1 MKKHLT
7 LKFLALGALL
17 MLGNVVTHA
26 AAPANGPAIG
36 TAVGATI
43 KIGDQIGLVTYRV
56 TGWEDAADKKFYTV
70 KITGFDADGSDAL
83 AAARAAGSKVTLRI
97 PVTFEEKFG
106 EEKYKYAVTLI
117 EDGLNG
123 TTKQSFYGLTE
134 VDTLIFVD
142 GTNYN
147 GVALDKFTYTVGTN
161 GGPGKSFY
169 GCTNMKK
176 LEFTENCTYIGEYAF
191 QNTGIRE
198 FVIPKKCATV
208 DEFAFYNCKYL
219 KTVSVAS
226 GNTAMHTLGNFVF
239 GNSALQTLDLRNA
252 AQLWTIEG
260 EPFMYDLSKINDVL
274 KTVYLPCEV
283 KAINSAFANCTALTN
298 VYGFE
303 KTSLGV
309 AANKVLNAAGA
320 EIARAGA
327 PLGQEILTGA
337 FNGCR
342 SLTRLDVPSC
352 DVIGSPFIGCV
363 ALDTLTFNG
372 NYKNKVIA
380 NTLAANH
387 NLFGD
392 FSPANVVAADQA
404 ALKVIAFK
412 NDFRGTIE
420 DNAFV
425 GVTALDSVGFQKL
438 TNGATIKGAFMG
450 VTSLNKLTFTGID
463 TYANATDAD
472 GDVLIDDNAFKNTG
486 ITALDLKTIN
496 LQGGNNAGFT
506 IDLNAFSDCAAL
518 ADIKFGNITVKNTG
532 TIAINGASFTNN
544 PLLAKVTFGTTAFTG
559 NGFITIADNAF
570 AAGNIAL
577 ADVEFG
583 NITSTTATPAAG
595 FNSTITIGTGAQVFG
610 DTKALATVKFGTIDA
625 GTLTIAAEA
634 FRSSGLSS
642 VQFGNITT
650 PLNQNSS
657 VRIGQNAFASAF
669 IVGVPE
675 PEAKTVKFGTIS
687 ENRTGATVNQ
697 MTFHIFDGAFT
708 AESLKEVEFGAI
720 TAFDVD
726 IDGRVALAPGI
737 NKGAFESAN
746 LQKVKFGNITASRYS
761 NSFFDIADFAFND
774 GKAAAKKVEIGNI
787 VDNTSTMTATI
798 GASAFAADSL
808 QSVKIGDMTANSLTI
823 AAHAFEGKALTSVNL
838 GKMTA
843 TTLAITGDN
852 AFANV
857 NNDDALTENIT
868 IGEIGGGLDLTT
880 APAANTFRGPQAA
893 GSELNVTIA
902 KLAGAAKIAANTFV
916 AAAKGTANYTISGD
930 VVAGSTANIAAGAF
944 VGSKENILAPE
955 ENTTTVTVKGN
966 YNADF
971 VPGTFT
977 KVNEA
982 IIAVN
987 FRKAENDTI
996 VNEYGVAGDLGAFD
1010 GVKYVTVGNIATT
1023 KSIAANTA
1031 AGVGTQGTQEIEQI
1045 TFMKNVADVNAI
1057 GVFNSPYVRKIEFA
1071 NVKKSGVSVHAG
1083 AVAANA
1089 FNAAVITA
1097 LTGADAKNEKISVI
1111 YREEQTREAEV
1122 IFAQTAFAAAA
1133 GTEVATLYTTSWAK
1147 ANVYEAADVLDV
1159 PVNPGDPK
1167 QCVYRL
1173 GYSESDVAPGEPIIA
1188 SVIKKEG
1195 NTYGY
1200 AKLYIPKGV
1209 NMKYKVPAKYD
1220 ATSDKNG
1227 VQLYYGRI
1235 DNSNNKIYMY
1245 SLPVIDDY
1253 YWIDATDV
1261 DQAFVLRTN
1270 SEIEPSATITAE
1282 TVTNEDLATFTAG
1295 DPSEYYFF
1303 GAALAVQNQLRYNT
1317 AEIANQELRNNPEF
1331 AGRDVYVMA
1340 NPLTAAG
1347 GFAFAKFNKDATYTK
1362 ATGDHEIG
1370 DLRWLSAKSLYIVG
1384 KVNAAAP
1391 NLEVVFEGDDNFDA
1405 NTTGIDTVKNAEQNS
1420 DAIFNLQGIR
1430 VNNAQKGIYIMNG
1443 KKFVVK

>member
-7 LKFLALGALL
+7 LKFLALSAML
-17 MLGNVVTHA
+17 MLGNVVANA
-26 AAPANGPAIG
+26 ARPANGPLDG

-56 TGWEDAADKKFYTV
+56 TGWEDAANKQFYNV
-70 KITGFDADGSDAL
+70 KITGFDADGLDAL

-142 GTNYN
+142 GTDYN
-147 GVALDKFTYTVGTN
+147 GVGLDKFTYTVGTN

-176 LEFTENCTYIGEYAF
+176 LEFTENCTYIGKYAF

-208 DEFAFYNCKYL
+208 DVFAFYNCKYL

-226 GNTAMHTLGNFVF
+226 GNTAMNTLGNYVF

-252 AQLWTIEG
+252 AQLWTIQG
-260 EPFMYDLSKINDVL
+260 QPFMYDLSNINDVL
-274 KTVYLPCEV
+274 KTVYLPGNV
-283 KAINSAFANCTALTN
+283 KAINFAFANCTALTN
-298 VYGFE
+298 IYGFDGT
-303 KTSLGV
+303 KLGE
-309 AANKVLNAAGA
+309 AAGTP
-320 EIARAGA
+320 AGSPA
-327 PLGQEILTGA
+327 GQHILDEA
-337 FNGCR
+337 FKNCR
-342 SLTRLDVPSC
+342 SLTRLDIPSC
-352 DVIGSPFIGCV
+352 NVIGSPFVGCA
-363 ALDTLTFNG
+363 ALDTLTFVAYYNKTIGQGLTLG
-372 NYKNKVIA
+372 NNV
-380 NTLAANH
+380 
-387 NLFGD
+387 FGD
-392 FSPANVVAADQA
+392 YDPNDASADDAKYNEAGQK
-404 ALKVIAFK
+404 ALKVIEFK
-412 NDFRGTIE
+412 GILNGIIEND
-420 DNAFV
+420 AFV
-425 GVTALDSVGFQKL
+425 KVTALEKVDFKGKL
-438 TNGATIKGAFMG
+438 RSDTHIKGAFTDVTTLTDVIFNGIESDG
-450 VTSLNKLTFTGID
+450 V
-463 TYANATDAD
+463 AD
-472 GDVLIDDNAFKNTG
+472 VTIENNAFRNTG
-486 ITALDLKTIN
+486 IAALDFKGITLKS
-496 LQGGNNAGFT
+496 GNNMDFQIWA
-506 IDLNAFSDCAAL
+506 NAFSDCANL
-518 ADIKFGNITVKNTG
+518 ADIKTG
-532 TIAINGASFTNN
+532 DIQIQNGGTFSIAGDAFTNN
-544 PLLAKVTFGTTAFTG
+544 PVLAKVTFGATAFTG
-559 NGFITIADNAF
+559 AGTITIADNAF
-570 AAGNIAL
+570 AAGNVAL
-577 ADVEFG
+577 AAVEWG

-595 FNSTITIGTGAQVFG
+595 FNSTITIGNAAVSPIDQVFG

-625 GTLTIAAEA
+625 GTFTIADNA
-634 FRSSGLSS
+634 FKSSGLTS
-642 VQFGNITT
+642 VEFGNITT
-650 PLNQNSS
+650 PYAVNSTFT
-657 VRIGQNAFASAF
+657 IGQRAFASAF
-669 IVGVPE
+669 IIGVTE
-675 PEAKTVKFGTIS
+675 PAAKTVKFGNIS
-687 ENRTGATVNQ
+687 ENNVGQ
-697 MTFHIFDGAFT
+697 MTFLVDDFAFS
-708 AESLKEVEFGAI
+708 AESALSSVE
-720 TAFDVD
+720 
-726 IDGRVALAPGI
+726 
-737 NKGAFESAN
+737 
-746 LQKVKFGNITASRYS
+746 FGNITAKAATIDVNAFDCQGLKTVKLGDITASANAAS
-761 NSFFDIADFAFND
+761 TFDINANAFFGGNV
-774 GKAAAKKVEIGNI
+774 AAKTVEIGKIQNHPAPA
-787 VDNTSTMTATI
+787 VQNLTATI
-798 GASAFAADSL
+798 GMNAFQADSL
-808 QSVKIGDMTANSLTI
+808 ASVTIGDMTANSLTI
-823 AAHAFEGKALTSVNL
+823 NGWAFEGKALTSVQL

-843 TTLAITGDN
+843 ATLAIPGN
-852 AFANV
+852 FAFANV
-857 NNDDALTENIT
+857 NNEDALIENIT
-868 IGEIGGGLDLTT
+868 IGEIGAGLNITGT
-880 APAANTFRGPQAA
+880 NVFQGPQVD

-902 KLAGAAKIAANTFV
+902 KLGGAITAIPANTFM
-916 AAAKGTANYTISGD
+916 ASAKGTANYTITGD

-944 VGSKENILAPE
+944 VGSRENIPTPV

-971 VPGTFT
+971 AVGTFT
-977 KVNEA
+977 NVNEA
-982 IIAVN
+982 IIAVDGTTA
-987 FRKAENDTI
+987 K
-996 VNEYGVAGDLGAFD
+996 EYGVAAGELGAFD
-1010 GVKYVTVGNIATT
+1010 GVKVVTVGNIAAG
-1023 KSIAANTA
+1023 KKIAGNTPQ
-1031 AGVGTQGTQEIEQI
+1031 AGMIKEI
-1045 TFMKNVADVNAI
+1045 TFMKSVADAGAI
-1057 GVFNSPYVRKIEFA
+1057 GIFQSPDVRKIEFA
-1071 NVKKSGVSVHAG
+1071 NVKESGVQVAEG
-1083 AVAANA
+1083 AVAAGA
-1089 FNAAVITA
+1089 FQAAATNAATPGV
-1097 LTGADAKNEKISVI
+1097 DEKISVI

-1122 IFAQTAFAAAA
+1122 IFAKTAFAALA
-1133 GTEVATLYTTSWAK
+1133 GAEVATLYTTSWAK
-1147 ANVYEAADVLDV
+1147 ANVYEAADVLD
-1159 PVNPGDPK
+1159 GDK
-1167 QCVYRL
+1167 QCVNRL

-1188 SVIKKEG
+1188 SIIKKEG

-1282 TVTNEDLATFTAG
+1282 TVTNEDLATFAAG

>member
-7 LKFLALGALL
+7 LKFLALSAML
-17 MLGNVVTHA
+17 MLGNVA
-26 AAPANGPAIG
+26 ANATARDNTYGPADN

-56 TGWEDAADKKFYTV
+56 TGWDATNDFYTV
-70 KITGFDADGSDAL
+70 KITGFDADGLAAL
-83 AAARAAGSKVTLRI
+83 EAARAAGSKVTLRI

-106 EEKYKYAVTLI
+106 EKKFKYAVTLI
-117 EDGLNG
+117 DNGLDG

-142 GTNYN
+142 GTDYN
-147 GVALDKFTYTVGTN
+147 GVALDKFSYTVGTN
-161 GGPGKSFY
+161 VGQGKSFY

-176 LEFTENCTYIGEYAF
+176 LVFTENCTYIGKYAF
-191 QNTGIRE
+191 QNTAIRE

-208 DEFAFYNCKYL
+208 DEYAFYNCKFL

-226 GNTAMHTLGNFVF
+226 GNTAMHTLGNYVF

-252 AQLWTIEG
+252 SQLWTITG
-260 EPFMYDLSKINDVL
+260 EPFMYDLSIINDVL
-274 KTVYLPCEV
+274 KTVYLPNNV
-283 KAINSAFANCTALTN
+283 KDIDLAFVNCTALTN
-298 VYGFE
+298 IYGLE
-303 KTSLGV
+303 ATKLGE
-309 AANKVLNAAGA
+309 AAGVPVGSPVGT
-320 EIARAGA
+320 EIKD
-327 PLGQEILTGA
+327 GA
-337 FNGCR
+337 FAGCR
-342 SLTRLDVPSC
+342 SLTRLDIPSC
-352 DVIGSPFIGCV
+352 NVIGSPFIGCV

-380 NTLAANH
+380 NTLAVNH

-392 FSPANVVAADQA
+392 ITPANVVAADQA

-559 NGFITIADNAF
+559 AGFITIADDAF
-570 AAGNIAL
+570 ATGNIAL

-583 NITSTTATPAAG
+583 NITSTTTSPNAG
-595 FNSTITIGTGAQVFG
+595 YNSTITIGAGLGFATVFG
-610 DTKALATVKFGTIDA
+610 DNKALSTVKFGTIDA
-625 GTLTIAAEA
+625 GTFTIDGAA
-634 FRSSGLSS
+634 FRSSGLTS
-642 VQFGNITT
+642 VEFGNITT
-650 PLNQNSS
+650 PYGLNSTFT
-657 VRIGQNAFASAF
+657 IDDDAFRSAH
-669 IVGVPE
+669 IVGVAE
-675 PEAKTVKFGTIS
+675 P
-687 ENRTGATVNQ
+687 
-697 MTFHIFDGAFT
+697 
-708 AESLKEVEFGAI
+708 AEK
-720 TAFDVD
+720 
-726 IDGRVALAPGI
+726 
-737 NKGAFESAN
+737 
-746 LQKVKFGNITASRYS
+746 KVKFGNISETNVGQMTFLIDQFAFEAESSLTEVEFGTITAKDVDINQFAFNCVSLKKVKIGDITASANAAS
-761 NSFFDIADFAFND
+761 TFDIAANAFLGGNVT
-774 GKAAAKKVEIGNI
+774 AKTVEIGKIQN
-787 VDNTSTMTATI
+787 NAAPQNLTATI
-798 GASAFAADSL
+798 GANAFAADSL

-823 AAHAFEGKALTSVNL
+823 GASAFEGKALTSVEL

-843 TTLAITGDN
+843 TPLTINGN
-852 AFANV
+852 FAFANV
-857 NNDDALTENIT
+857 NNEDALTENIT
-868 IGEIGGGLDLTT
+868 IGEIGAGLNITG
-880 APAANTFRGPQAA
+880 ANVFQGPQVD
-893 GSELNVTIA
+893 GSVLNVTIA
-902 KLAGAAKIAANTFV
+902 KLGGAAIIPAGTFIAAP
-916 AAAKGTANYTISGD
+916 KGEANYTISGD
-930 VVAGSTANIAAGAF
+930 VAAGSTANIVAGAF
-944 VGSKENILAPE
+944 VGSQENILVPV
-955 ENTTTVTVKGN
+955 ENTTTVTIKGD
-966 YNADF
+966 YKADF
-971 VPGTFT
+971 ADGTFT
-977 KVNEA
+977 NVNEA

-987 FRKAENDTI
+987 GTTAKAYD
-996 VNEYGVAGDLGAFD
+996 VAGELGAFA
-1010 GVKYVTVGNIATT
+1010 GAKLVTVGNIATG
-1023 KSIAANTA
+1023 KSIAGNTA
-1031 AGVGTQGTQEIEQI
+1031 NANQIKEIV
-1045 TFMKNVADVNAI
+1045 FMKNVADANAI
-1057 GVFNSPYVRKIEFA
+1057 GVFLSPDVRKIEFK
-1071 NVKKSGVSVHAG
+1071 NVSESGVAVHAL
-1083 AVAANA
+1083 AVAAAA
-1089 FNAAVITA
+1089 FQAAGTA
-1097 LTGADAKNEKISVI
+1097 AALANEKISVI

-1122 IFAQTAFAAAA
+1122 IFDQTAFAAGA
-1133 GTEVATLYTTSWAK
+1133 GAEVATLYTTSWAK
-1147 ANVYEAADVLDV
+1147 ANVYEAADILD
-1159 PVNPGDPK
+1159 PAK

-1188 SVIKKEG
+1188 SIIKKEG

-1220 ATSDKNG
+1220 ATADKNG

-1270 SEIEPSATITAE
+1270 SDIEPSATITAE
-1282 TVTNEDLATFTAG
+1282 TVTNEDLATFALG

-1303 GAALAVQNQLRYNT
+1303 DAALAVQNQLRYNP
-1317 AEIANQELRNNPEF
+1317 AEIANQELRNNAEF

-1347 GFAFAKFNKDATYTK
+1347 GFAFAKFNKDATYSK
-1362 ATGDHEIG
+1362 ATGDHEVG
-1370 DLRWLSAKSLYIVG
+1370 DLRCLSAKSLYIVG

-1405 NTTGIDTVKNAEQNS
+1405 NTTGIEILKNAEQNS

>member
-26 AAPANGPAIG
+26 AAPANGPALG

-70 KITGFDADGSDAL
+70 KITGFDADGIVAL
-83 AAARAAGSKVTLRI
+83 AAAQAAGSKVTLRI

-176 LEFTENCTYIGEYAF
+176 LEFTENCTYIGKYAF

-208 DEFAFYNCKYL
+208 DVFAFYNCKYL

-226 GNTAMHTLGNFVF
+226 GNTAMNTLGNYVF

-252 AQLWTIEG
+252 AQLWTIQG
-260 EPFMYDLSKINDVL
+260 QPFMYDLSNINDVL
-274 KTVYLPCEV
+274 KTVYLPGNV
-283 KAINSAFANCTALTN
+283 KAINFAFANCTALTN
-298 VYGFE
+298 IYGFDGT
-303 KTSLGV
+303 KLGEAV
-309 AANKVLNAAGA
+309 NVPAGS
-320 EIARAGA
+320 
-327 PLGQEILTGA
+327 PVGQHILDKA
-337 FNGCR
+337 FENCR
-342 SLTRLDVPSC
+342 SLTRLDIPSC
-352 DVIGSPFIGCV
+352 NVIGSPFVGCA
-363 ALDTLTFNG
+363 ALDTLTFVNYYNKTIGQGLTAG
-372 NYKNKVIA
+372 NNV
-380 NTLAANH
+380 
-387 NLFGD
+387 FGD
-392 FSPANVVAADQA
+392 YDPNDGSADDLKYNEAGQK
-404 ALKVIAFK
+404 ALKVIEFK
-412 NDFRGTIE
+412 GILNGTIE
-420 DNAFV
+420 NNAFV
-425 GVTALDSVGFQKL
+425 KVTALEKVDFKGLLRSD
-438 TNGATIKGAFMG
+438 THIKGAFTDVTTLTDVIFNGIESDG
-450 VTSLNKLTFTGID
+450 V
-463 TYANATDAD
+463 ANITIEND
-472 GDVLIDDNAFKNTG
+472 AFKNTG
-486 ITALDLKTIN
+486 IAALDFKGITLKS
-496 LQGGNNAGFT
+496 NNNKNFEIWA
-506 IDLNAFSDCAAL
+506 NAFSDCANL
-518 ADIKFGNITVKNTG
+518 ADIKTGDIKIQNTG
-532 TIAINGASFTNN
+532 TFSIAGFAFTNN
-544 PLLAKVTFGTTAFTG
+544 PLLAKVTFGATAFTG
-559 NGFITIADNAF
+559 AGTITIADDAF
-570 AAGNIAL
+570 ATGNVAL
-577 ADVEFG
+577 AAVEWG
-583 NITSTTATPAAG
+583 NITSTTATPAG
-595 FNSTITIGTGAQVFG
+595 FNSTITIGSIGLGAQVVFG

-625 GTLTIAAEA
+625 GTFTIGNDA
-634 FRSSGLSS
+634 FKSSGLTS
-642 VQFGNITT
+642 VEFGDITT
-650 PLNQNSS
+650 PYALNSNFT
-657 VRIGQNAFASAF
+657 IGERAFASAF
-669 IVGVPE
+669 LIAVPE
-675 PEAKTVKFGTIS
+675 PAAKTVKFGNIS
-687 ENRTGATVNQ
+687 ENNVGQ
-697 MTFHIFDGAFT
+697 MTFLVDDFAFS
-708 AESLKEVEFGAI
+708 AESALSSVE
-720 TAFDVD
+720 
-726 IDGRVALAPGI
+726 
-737 NKGAFESAN
+737 
-746 LQKVKFGNITASRYS
+746 FGNITAKAATIDINAFDCQGLKTVKLGDITASANAAS
-761 NSFFDIADFAFND
+761 TFDINANAFFGGNV
-774 GKAAAKKVEIGNI
+774 AAKTVEIGKIQNHPAPA
-787 VDNTSTMTATI
+787 VQNLTATI
-798 GASAFAADSL
+798 GMNAFQADSL
-808 QSVKIGDMTANSLTI
+808 ASVTIGDMTANSLTI
-823 AAHAFEGKALTSVNL
+823 NGWAFEGKALTSVQL

-843 TTLAITGDN
+843 ATLAIPGN
-852 AFANV
+852 FAFANV
-857 NNDDALTENIT
+857 NNDDALIENIT
-868 IGEIGGGLDLTT
+868 IGEIGAGLNITG
-880 APAANTFRGPQAA
+880 ANVFQGPQVD

-902 KLAGAAKIAANTFV
+902 KLGGAAIIPAGTFIAAP
-916 AAAKGTANYTISGD
+916 KGEANYTISGD
-930 VVAGSTANIAAGAF
+930 VAAGSTANIVAGAF
-944 VGSKENILAPE
+944 VGSQENIPTPV

-971 VPGTFT
+971 AVGTFT
-977 KVNEA
+977 NVNEA
-982 IIAVN
+982 IIAVDGTTA
-987 FRKAENDTI
+987 K
-996 VNEYGVAGDLGAFD
+996 EYGVAAGELGAFD
-1010 GVKYVTVGNIATT
+1010 GVKVVTVGNIAAG
-1023 KSIAANTA
+1023 KKIAGNTA
-1031 AGVGTQGTQEIEQI
+1031 NANQIKEI
-1045 TFMKNVADVNAI
+1045 TFMKSVADAGAI
-1057 GVFNSPYVRKIEFA
+1057 GIFQSPDVRKIEFA
-1071 NVKKSGVSVHAG
+1071 NVKESGVQVAAG
-1083 AVAANA
+1083 AVAATA
-1089 FNAAVITA
+1089 FQAA
-1097 LTGADAKNEKISVI
+1097 GAAAAGEKISVI

-1122 IFAQTAFAAAA
+1122 IFAQTAFDAAA
-1133 GTEVATLYTTSWAK
+1133 GPEVATLYTTSWAK
-1147 ANVYEAADVLDV
+1147 ANVYEAADVLD
-1159 PVNPGDPK
+1159 GDK

-1188 SVIKKEG
+1188 SVVKKEG

-1270 SEIEPSATITAE
+1270 SDIEPSATITAE
-1282 TVTNEDLATFTAG
+1282 TVTNEDLATFAAG

>member
-7 LKFLALGALL
+7 LKFLALSAML
-17 MLGNVVTHA
+17 MLGNVA
-26 AAPANGPAIG
+26 ANADRPANGPANG

-56 TGWEDAADKKFYTV
+56 TGWEDAANKQFYTV
-70 KITGFDADGSDAL
+70 KITGFDADGLDAL
-83 AAARAAGSKVTLRI
+83 AAAQAAGSKVTLRI

-123 TTKQSFYGLTE
+123 ATKQSFYGLTE

-142 GTNYN
+142 GTDYN
-147 GVALDKFTYTVGTN
+147 GVGLDKFTYTVGTN

-176 LEFTENCTYIGEYAF
+176 LEFTKNCTYIGKYAF

-198 FVIPKKCATV
+198 FVIPEKCATV
-208 DEFAFYNCKYL
+208 EQFAFYNCKYL

-239 GNSALQTLDLRNA
+239 GNSALQTLDLTNA
-252 AQLWTIEG
+252 SQLWMLDG
-260 EPFMYDLSKINDVL
+260 KPFMYDLSDINDVL
-274 KTVYLPCEV
+274 KIV
-283 KAINSAFANCTALTN
+283 KVPASLRQINEAFKNCTALTN
-298 VYGFE
+298 VIGFE
-303 KTSLGV
+303 GTNLGDGV
-309 AANKVLNAAGA
+309 ANVPAGSPA
-320 EIARAGA
+320 SNH
-327 PLGQEILTGA
+327 ILTTS

-342 SLTRLDVPSC
+342 SLTRLDIPNC
-352 DVIGSPFIGCV
+352 NVIGTPFVGCA
-363 ALDTLTFNG
+363 ALDTLTFKAFYNQTIGQTLVANG
-372 NYKNKVIA
+372 GSNVFGIYDPDNANYN
-380 NTLAANH
+380 AAAQ
-387 NLFGD
+387 
-392 FSPANVVAADQA
+392 S
-404 ALKVIAFK
+404 ALKVIEFNGILNGTV
-412 NDFRGTIE
+412 ND
-420 DNAFV
+420 DAFV
-425 GVTALDSVGFQKL
+425 GLKGLVKVDFKGKL
-438 TNGATIKGAFMG
+438 RSDTHIKGAFKNVTTLTDVIFNGIESDG
-450 VTSLNKLTFTGID
+450 V
-463 TYANATDAD
+463 AD
-472 GDVLIDDNAFKNTG
+472 VTIEANAFKNTG
-486 ITALDLKTIN
+486 IAALDFKGITLKS
-496 LQGGNNAGFT
+496 GNDMDFQIWA
-506 IDLNAFSDCAAL
+506 NAFSDCANL
-518 ADIKFGNITVKNTG
+518 ADIKTGDINIQNG
-532 TIAINGASFTNN
+532 GIFSIAGAAFTNN
-544 PLLAKVTFGTTAFTG
+544 PLLAKVTFGATAFTG
-559 NGFITIADNAF
+559 AGSIIIANNAF
-570 AAGNIAL
+570 AAGNVAL
-577 ADVEFG
+577 AAVEWG

-650 PLNQNSS
+650 PLNLNSA
-657 VRIGQNAFASAF
+657 VTIGQNAFASAF

-687 ENRTGATVNQ
+687 ENRTGATANQ

-726 IDGRVALAPGI
+726 IDGRVAPAPGI

-774 GKAAAKKVEIGNI
+774 GKAAAKTVEIGNI

-798 GASAFAADSL
+798 GANAFQADSL
-808 QSVKIGDMTANSLTI
+808 QSVKIGDMTATSLTI
-823 AAHAFEGKALTSVNL
+823 NNQAFEGKALTSVQL

-843 TTLAITGDN
+843 ATLAIPGVF

-857 NNDDALTENIT
+857 NNEDALIENIT
-868 IGEIGGGLDLTT
+868 IGEIGAGLNITG
-880 APAANTFRGPQAA
+880 ANVFQGPQVD
-893 GSELNVTIA
+893 GSELHVTIA
-902 KLAGAAKIAANTFV
+902 KLGGVITNIPANTFV
-916 AAAKGTANYTISGD
+916 AAPKGAATYTITGD
-930 VVAGSTANIAAGAF
+930 VVAGSTTNIAAGAF
-944 VGSKENILAPE
+944 FGSRENIPTPV
-955 ENTTTVTVKGN
+955 ENTTTVTVKGD
-966 YNADF
+966 YNDDF
-971 VPGTFT
+971 AVGTFT
-977 KVNEA
+977 NVNEA

-987 FRKAENDTI
+987 GTTAK
-996 VNEYGVAGDLGAFD
+996 EYGVNGELGAFD
-1010 GVKYVTVGNIATT
+1010 GVKVVTVGNIAAG
-1023 KSIAANTA
+1023 KSIAGNSIPEAN
-1031 AGVGTQGTQEIEQI
+1031 QIKEI
-1045 TFMKNVADVNAI
+1045 TFMKSVAGAGAI
-1057 GVFNSPYVRKIEFA
+1057 GIFQSPAVRKIEFA
-1071 NVKKSGVSVHAG
+1071 NVKESGVQVAAG
-1083 AVAANA
+1083 AVAAGA
-1089 FNAAVITA
+1089 FQAAATNAATPGV
-1097 LTGADAKNEKISVI
+1097 DEKISVL

-1122 IFAQTAFAAAA
+1122 IFNQTAFSAAR

-1147 ANVYEAADVLDV
+1147 ANVYEAADVLDA
-1159 PVNPGDPK
+1159 NK

-1188 SVIKKEG
+1188 SVVKKEG

-1270 SEIEPSATITAE
+1270 SDIEPSATITAE
-1282 TVTNEDLATFTAG
+1282 TVTNEDLATFAAG

-1405 NTTGIDTVKNAEQNS
+1405 NTTGIEILKNAEQNS